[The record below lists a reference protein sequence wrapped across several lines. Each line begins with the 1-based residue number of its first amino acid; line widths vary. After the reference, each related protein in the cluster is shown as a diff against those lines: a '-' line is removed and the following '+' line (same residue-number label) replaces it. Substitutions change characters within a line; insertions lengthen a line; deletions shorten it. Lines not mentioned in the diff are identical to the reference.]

1 MLFQGSLLC
10 VSDVGQLQLRDHNV
24 NFSLCVCCPLPLP
37 LPRSLHVWNLSSSTL
52 LRKIDVPDP
61 VNAIKRL
68 QFVWM
73 GRNSSQMV
81 VAALGDTGQ
90 VHLIDVENCELVHAI
105 GEPGALPTSIPL
117 FYGSD
122 LAQMVHLT

>member
-1 MLFQGSLLC
+1 MLTCRC
-10 VSDVGQLQLRDHNV
+10 VSVAPHP
-24 NFSLCVCCPLPLP
+24 SP
-37 LPRSLHVWNLSSSTL
+37 PRSLHVWNLSSSTL
-52 LRKIDVPDP
+52 LRKIEVPDP

-105 GEPGALPTSIPL
+105 GGWR
-117 FYGSD
+117 
-122 LAQMVHLT
+122 